1 MDIQFFNYYT
11 FFGFPF
17 LLQKSTAKKD
27 NSESKYPEV
36 SEYTLRAG
44 GGGYPLL
51 YQGITDK

>member
-36 SEYTLRAG
+36 SEYTLCVG